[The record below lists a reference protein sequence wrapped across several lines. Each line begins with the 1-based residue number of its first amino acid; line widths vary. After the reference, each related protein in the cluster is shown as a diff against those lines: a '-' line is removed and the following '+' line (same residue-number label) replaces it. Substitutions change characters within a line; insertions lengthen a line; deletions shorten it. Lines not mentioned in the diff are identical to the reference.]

1 MALTTVQE
9 IFDMLGARPL
19 PEQAADINATIQFD
33 LSGDGGGQWNVAV
46 AAGNLTTAQGIAPNP
61 SLTLSA
67 TAVDYLALFNGQL
80 NPMNAFMQGKLKVKG
95 DMALAM
101 RLQKLLGG

>member
-1 MALTTVQE
+1 MAVTTVQE
-9 IFDMLGARPL
+9 IFDMLGQRPL

-33 LSGDGGGQWNVAV
+33 LSGEGGGQWNLAV
-46 AAGNLTTAQGIAPNP
+46 ANGQVTSAQGQASNP
-61 SLTLSA
+61 SLTIGA
-67 TAVDYLALFNGQL
+67 EAVDYLALFSGQL
-80 NPMNAFMQGKLKVKG
+80 NPINAFMQGKLKVKG

>member
-1 MALTTVQE
+1 MTMTTIQE
-9 IFDMLGARPL
+9 VFDMIGQRPL

-33 LSGDGGGQWNVAV
+33 LSGEGGGQWNVVV
-46 AAGNLTTAQGIAPNP
+46 AGGQATSAPGLAPNP

-67 TAVDYLALFNGQL
+67 SAADYLALFNGQL
-80 NPMNAFMQGKLKVKG
+80 NAMNAFMQGRLKVKG

>member
-1 MALTTVQE
+1 MTMTTVQE
-9 IFDMLGARPL
+9 IFDMIGQRPL

-33 LSGDGGGQWNVAV
+33 LSGEGGGQWNLTATGGKVTASPGT
-46 AAGNLTTAQGIAPNP
+46 ADNPNLTI
-61 SLTLSA
+61 SA
-67 TAVDYLALFNGQL
+67 TAADYLALFNGQL
-80 NPMNAFMQGKLKVKG
+80 NAMNAFMQGKLKVKG